1 MIIVRRPIP
10 ACGQVTNAGLYFAVA
25 ESLSRSIISFYNF
38 STGKVMVAAEING
51 RLPGSVSGLSLS
63 TDGKWLLVPQIVRRG
78 SDLMMIDNF
87 R

>member
-1 MIIVRRPIP
+1 
-10 ACGQVTNAGLYFAVA
+10 
-25 ESLSRSIISFYNF
+25 
-38 STGKVMVAAEING
+38 MVAAEING